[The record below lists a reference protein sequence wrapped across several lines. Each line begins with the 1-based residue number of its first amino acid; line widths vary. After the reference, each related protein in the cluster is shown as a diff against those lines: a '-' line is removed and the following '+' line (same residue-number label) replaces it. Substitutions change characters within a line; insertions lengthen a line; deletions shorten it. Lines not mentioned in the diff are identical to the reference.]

1 MKDEGLYRQTDS
13 EVRLVVDHKP
23 QVDGRGLRGM
33 GVSNITQHLHV
44 VVLLASYSPRP
55 FRLWHSLVVD
65 VARWRK
71 MRKSTL
77 AMK

>member
-1 MKDEGLYRQTDS
+1 MKDEGLYRHDDS
-13 EVRLVVDHKP
+13 EVRLVVSHKLMS
-23 QVDGRGLRGM
+23 GLRGV

-65 VARWRK
+65 GARWRK
-71 MRKSTL
+71 IRKSTL